1 MEVEMADI
9 STPRLVRV
17 GRIDSTTK
25 SDSILPPL
33 EPGSP
38 FLGRVG

>member
-1 MEVEMADI
+1 MPAI

-17 GRIDSTTK
+17 GRIDNSTK
-25 SDSILPPL
+25 ADSILPPL
-33 EPGSP
+33 EPGSQ

>member
-1 MEVEMADI
+1 MPVI

-17 GRIDSTTK
+17 GRIDNSTK
-25 SDSILPPL
+25 ADSILPPL
-33 EPGSP
+33 EPGSQ

>member
-1 MEVEMADI
+1 MTVI

-25 SDSILPPL
+25 SESIMPPA
-33 EPGSP
+33 EPGST
-38 FLGRVG
+38 FLGYVG